1 MTTQKVAFLGL
12 GVMGA
17 PMTINLVKAGY
28 DVTAW
33 NRTPDR
39 PFVGEVA
46 AAGATITSSIEMA
59 IADADVIFLCLG
71 DAPDVEEVVLGS
83 GGVAEFAKSGAL
95 IVDTSTIGVS
105 AAKKIATELQKR
117 NLRFLDAPI
126 SGGDIGAQNGTLT
139 IMVGGSESDFQA
151 CMPLFSVLG
160 KNIYWCGAS
169 GSGQGVKL
177 CNQVLVSLNMVG
189 ICEAMLLA
197 EKLGI
202 NPQLVVDVCGSGA
215 AGSWALTNLGMK
227 VAEADFRPGF
237 MIKHMLKDLRLVQE
251 AYRQAP
257 QVIYNLPDETFGEGM
272 PGVELADH
280 LFANVSKLE
289 NGDAQGTQA
298 MIRAY
303 QEFLKKAASL
313 PPL

>member
-17 PMTINLVKAGY
+17 PMTINLAKAGY
-28 DVTAW
+28 AVTAW
-33 NRTPDR
+33 NRTADR
-39 PFVGEVA
+39 PHISEVE
-46 AAGATITSSIEMA
+46 AAGAIIAPSIEAA

-71 DAPDVEEVVLGS
+71 DAPDVEAVVLGD
-83 GGVAEFAKSGAL
+83 GGVAEFAKSEAM

-105 AAKKIATELQKR
+105 AAKKIATELQKH

-126 SGGDIGAQNGTLT
+126 SGGDIGAQKGTLT
-139 IMVGGSESDFQA
+139 IMVGGSEADFEA

-160 KNIYWCGAS
+160 KSIHWCGPS

-197 EKLGI
+197 EKLDI
-202 NPQLVVDVCGSGA
+202 DPQLVVDVCGSGA

-227 VAEADFRPGF
+227 VAEADFQPGF
-237 MIKHMLKDLRLVQE
+237 MIKHMLKDLRLVLE
-251 AYRQAP
+251 AYHQAA
-257 QVIYNLPDETFGEGM
+257 QVLYQVPDETFGEGM
-272 PGVELADH
+272 PGVELADQ
-280 LFANVSKLE
+280 LFKDVRDLE
-289 NGDAQGTQA
+289 DGDRQGTQA

-303 QEFLKKAASL
+303 REFLQKAIDL